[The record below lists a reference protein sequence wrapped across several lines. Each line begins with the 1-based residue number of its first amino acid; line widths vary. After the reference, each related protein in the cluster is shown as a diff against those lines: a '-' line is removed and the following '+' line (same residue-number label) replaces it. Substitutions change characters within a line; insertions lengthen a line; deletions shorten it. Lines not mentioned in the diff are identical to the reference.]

1 MKSEK
6 ALNRYLMVAV
16 FAFLVWQTM
25 SRSISLAYAKTNTAT
40 EQSAHQGS
48 AEKNVAYLPQESD
61 TLDPAKPKDRAT
73 SVRALVSHLGLG
85 NGSVIADIGA
95 GNGKDTWV
103 FAEIGRS

>member
-1 MKSEK
+1 MKSERV
-6 ALNRYLMVAV
+6 LNHYLMAV
-16 FAFLVWQTM
+16 VSAFLMWQTM
-25 SRSISLAYAKTNTAT
+25 AHSASLAYAKTNAAT

-48 AEKNVAYLPQESD
+48 AEKNVTYLPQESD

-73 SVRALVSHLGLG
+73 SVRALVSHLDLG